1 MGGYNRA
8 YRAYMADRARY
19 TRGRLFGVP
28 WLLIALAHRATGPPG
43 HRATWLLGF
52 WAAYL

>member
-19 TRGRLFGVP
+19 TRGGFLCAVAP
-28 WLLIALAHRATGPPG
+28 HRTATGPPG